1 MNLTLPECVGCGACC
16 SRGPYWVEV
25 TVDDAVRL
33 HDLSL
38 FGEGDI
44 EPFAMRV
51 KPDGSCVALKG
62 TIGKDA
68 SCAVYASRPEV
79 CRRVQRGSPLCLYS
93 LGWHRFHII

>member
-16 SRGPYWVEV
+16 SRDRRWVEV
-25 TVDDAVRL
+25 TVEDAVRL
-33 HDLSL
+33 DQTTLLDS
-38 FGEGDI
+38 GDI

-68 SCAVYASRPEV
+68 SCSLYALRPNI
-79 CRRVQRGSPLCLYS
+79 CRRVQRGSPLCLYA
-93 LGWHRFHII
+93 LGWHRIRII